1 MYRIYENHNNRL
13 PYVRIKRI
21 ELSNFKGVRHG
32 IIDFNCAKEYV
43 PYNTKSDILGLYG
56 QNGSGK
62 SSLVEAID
70 LVKGIVSGAK
80 ITPYYTRF
88 IDVLTGYAVINI
100 EFDFQYKNGDIVSVS
115 YEAKLEVKE
124 KSVKSIDDESSFAV
138 DKKDDTEKRYL
149 TISDETIKT
158 NLYADGSIARV
169 HTIIDTKKNLLCP
182 DSLAG
187 YYYDKT
193 DANILD
199 ELGYLKRSL
208 YEDSQSF
215 VFNHAVSESLN
226 LVNTENNSSRYYEI
240 LAELNLFAS
249 FYLYVTGSRAPG
261 SVSYRT
267 GVPVYVTEQ
276 YKPFMLGAK
285 DNIIPDKFFHS
296 IERTINM
303 LNIVL
308 DSLIPDLRLK
318 IDATPTKDKKGR
330 DAKYV
335 QIMAVRGEREIPL
348 DYESDGIIK
357 LVTMLGAFILAFNQG
372 STTLVVDEFDSGVF
386 EYLLGELLEIFESS
400 GKGQLIF
407 TSHNLRPLEVLNKK
421 FIRFTTTDAENR
433 YYKLKNVGNSNNL
446 RDLYLREVQFG
457 DQDVE
462 LYKKTKNIRITQALI
477 KADKEE

>member
-1 MYRIYENHNNRL
+1 MYRIYDAHRGRL

-21 ELSNFKGVRHG
+21 ELTNFKGVRHG
-32 IIDFNCAKEYV
+32 AIDFNCAKEFV
-43 PYNTKSDILGLYG
+43 PFNTKSDILGLYG

-70 LVKGIVSGAK
+70 LVKGIISGAS
-80 ITPYYTRF
+80 ISPYYTRF
-88 IDVLTGYAVINI
+88 IDVLAGFSVISI
-100 EFDFQYKNGDIVSVS
+100 EFDFQYRNGDVVSVS

-124 KSVKSIDDESSFAV
+124 KCDNHFDDESNFAINR
-138 DKKDDTEKRYL
+138 KDDADKSYL
-149 TISDETIKT
+149 AISDEIIKT
-158 NLYADGSIARV
+158 NLYADGSLGRI

-182 DSLAG
+182 DSLVS

-193 DANILD
+193 DSNLLE

-208 YEDSQSF
+208 YNDSQSF

-226 LVNTENNSSRYYEI
+226 LLNTEEASSRYYEI
-240 LAELNLFAS
+240 LAELKEFAS

-267 GVPVYVTEQ
+267 GVPVYVTDQ
-276 YKPFMLGAK
+276 YKPFMLGSK

-296 IERTINM
+296 TERTISM

-308 DSLIPDLRLK
+308 ESLIPDLRLK
-318 IDATPTKDKKGR
+318 INATPTKDKKGR

-407 TSHNLRPLEVLNKK
+407 TSHNLRPLEVLDKK
-421 FIRFTTTDAENR
+421 FIRFTTTDADNR

-457 DQDVE
+457 NQDVE

-477 KADKEE
+477 KAEKEE